1 MRIVRR
7 RRAFAFARALASA
20 EGPALAADGLPLATD
35 VSFLAA
41 ADEPPSVPPVAGG
54 RLKTARRVGLCPP
67 LCSLRSPGRGR
78 VPSVLMSAILT
89 KPQGKSQGVRTI

>member
-54 RLKTARRVGLCPP
+54 RL
-67 LCSLRSPGRGR
+67 
-78 VPSVLMSAILT
+78 
-89 KPQGKSQGVRTI
+89 